1 MQVSSVK
8 FDRVKGSLREEQRQL
23 TRARLKEASLQVF
36 SRVGYNAAT
45 VDEIAELADVSRAT
59 FYFHFPTKRDVV
71 AALQE
76 DNRAEVRAYYERA
89 DAAFA
94 TADPDEVR
102 GWIRDALGYL
112 DRNRT
117 LILVTHEVY
126 ATEDVHRPLG
136 SIRFDYID
144 YMPVMLARWPS
155 QSRVE
160 AAIRLRLMIAAL
172 DSAWLM
178 LNDALAGQPGA
189 ERIMV
194 DVLANIWMAALE
206 APPAARPDH

>member
-1 MQVSSVK
+1 VQVRGVR
-8 FDRVKGSLREEQRQL
+8 FDGVKGSLREEQRQL
-23 TRARLKEASLQVF
+23 TRTRLKEASLEVF
-36 SRVGYNAAT
+36 GRVGYNAAT
-45 VDEIAELADVSRAT
+45 VDEIAECAEVSRAT
-59 FYFHFPTKRDVV
+59 FYFHFPAKRNVV
-71 AALQE
+71 EALLE
-76 DNRAEVRAYYERA
+76 DNRSEVTAYYERA

-94 TADPDEVR
+94 TADPDAVR
-102 GWIRDALGYL
+102 KWIRDALGYL

-136 SIRFDYID
+136 RIRFDYID
-144 YMPVMLARWPS
+144 HMPVMLSRWPS

-160 AAIRLRLMIAAL
+160 AAIRLRLMISAL

-178 LNDALAGQPGA
+178 LNDALADQPGA

-206 APPAARPDH
+206 APQT

>member
-1 MQVSSVK
+1 MQVRGVR

-23 TRARLKEASLQVF
+23 TRTRLKEASLQVF
-36 SRVGYNAAT
+36 GRVGYNAAT
-45 VDEIAELADVSRAT
+45 VDEIAECADVSRAT

-71 AALQE
+71 EALIE
-76 DNRAEVRAYYERA
+76 DKRSEVREYYERA

-102 GWIRDALGYL
+102 KWIRDALRYF

-136 SIRFDYID
+136 RIRFDYINH
-144 YMPVMLARWPS
+144 MPIMLSRWPS

-160 AAIRLRLMIAAL
+160 AAIRLRLMISAL

-178 LNDALAGQPGA
+178 LNDALADQSGA

-206 APPAARPDH
+206 VPKT

>member
-1 MQVSSVK
+1 
-8 FDRVKGSLREEQRQL
+8 VKGSLREEQRQL
-23 TRARLKEASLQVF
+23 TRTRLKEASLQVF
-36 SRVGYNAAT
+36 GRVGYNAAT
-45 VDEIAELADVSRAT
+45 VDEIAECADVSRAT

-71 AALQE
+71 EALIE
-76 DNRAEVRAYYERA
+76 DKRSEVREYYERA

-102 GWIRDALGYL
+102 KWIRDALRYF

-136 SIRFDYID
+136 RIRFDYINH
-144 YMPVMLARWPS
+144 MPIMLSRWPS

-160 AAIRLRLMIAAL
+160 AAIRLRLMISAL

-178 LNDALAGQPGA
+178 LNDALADQSGA

-206 APPAARPDH
+206 VPKT